1 MSKLLTATGLI
12 DPREPKQKMKV
23 LEELVEIIDGLRAKN
38 KIVATNGCFDILHL
52 GHVRALRESRELGDI
67 LVVGINTD
75 VDIRVRKGYGRPI
88 YSQNERAEMLA
99 SLECV
104 DFVTLFED
112 SCKFVESIKP
122 DVFTNG
128 PDYGRN
134 CIEAPIV
141 KKYGGVVHIYK
152 KQKDRN
158 ERPYST
164 TNLLERIRGN

>member
-1 MSKLLTATGLI
+1 MGKLLTATGLI
-12 DPREPKQKMKV
+12 DPREPIQKMKK
-23 LEELVEIIDGLRAKN
+23 LEELVEIIDGLRGKN
-38 KIVATNGCFDILHL
+38 KIVATNGCFDVLHL
-52 GHVRALRESRELGDI
+52 GHVRALRESREQGDI

-75 VDIRVRKGYGRPI
+75 VDIRARKGYGRPI

-112 SCKFVESIKP
+112 SCKFVEAIKP

-128 PDYGRN
+128 SEYGKN

-141 KKYGGVVHIYK
+141 KKNGGIVYLYK
-152 KQKDRN
+152 RHKDRN
-158 ERPYST
+158 ERDYNT
-164 TNLLERIRGN
+164 TNLIERIRGN